1 VARKNL
7 LEHLMGNDA
16 GTSTAGQPEGKGGEP
31 SSSPVISLPVRKPAM
46 RGVGVVGA
54 MSESLGNLA
63 ADLKAAQEQAALV
76 LNGDTVIEISTDLI
90 DPSFVSDRLGD
101 GDVTQL
107 TDSITK
113 FGQQSPILVRP
124 HPERKGRY
132 QTAFGHR
139 RVRVLRSL
147 GLPAKAVVR
156 QLTDEDLVIAQ
167 GQENQRRDLS
177 FIERALFASR
187 LEGKSFTRDVIC
199 SALYVDKT
207 ELSRLL
213 SIITALPA
221 ELIDAIGPALK
232 TGRRKWLELAALI
245 EPLDWN
251 SEREQ
256 ILNAGQSRP
265 ADSDAKFEL
274 ILQSLRASQNNSK
287 LAGQKPDAGLFS
299 IEKKRGVI
307 QIRFDEN
314 KLPKHLIDDCVAK
327 VRELCDNYGAKKVT

>member
-1 VARKNL
+1 MARKNL

-16 GTSTAGQPEGKGGEP
+16 GTSTAGQPEGKGGEAP
-31 SSSPVISLPVRKPAM
+31 SSPVVSLPTRKSTM

-63 ADLKAAQEQAALV
+63 ADLKAAQDQAALV
-76 LNGDTVIEISTDLI
+76 LNGDTVVEISTDLI
-90 DPSFVSDRLGD
+90 DPSFVSDRLGE

-107 TDSITK
+107 TESITR

-124 HPERKGRY
+124 HPEREGRY

-147 GLPAKAVVR
+147 GLPARAVVK

-177 FIERALFASR
+177 FIERALFAGR

-199 SALYVDKT
+199 SALDVDKT

-213 SIITALPA
+213 SIITAVPA

-245 EPLDWN
+245 EPLDWI
-251 SEREQ
+251 SERDR
-256 ILNAGQSRP
+256 ILHAGKSR
-265 ADSDAKFEL
+265 ADDSDARFDL
-274 ILQSLRASQNNSK
+274 ILQSLKAFQNDSK
-287 LAGQKPDAGLFS
+287 PAGQKLGARLFS

-314 KLPKHLIDDCVAK
+314 TLPKHVVDDCVAK
-327 VRELCDNYGAKKVT
+327 VRELCDNYGAKK